1 MKRVLI
7 TISLLA
13 ACVALQAQN
22 LNPVVEVTNVYAREA
37 TGIEKPNQLLSLP
50 DSVYK
55 FDLDFDYTVKS
66 TPYKGAY
73 EFNPYLVQLRPSA
86 RLSGEQKLYLKAGV
100 GYRMH
105 PEVDFVW
112 NPLRTKNF
120 RLDVYATHN
129 SYIGRYRNITVQE
142 NVVDWDGTMRDMSG
156 ICSKTSVGTDLW
168 AAFKGGE
175 FTANLQYRNILATDY
190 FGYEGPR
197 SRTHNRGQF
206 EARVQNKPTAK
217 FIYNVGTRLA
227 ILGINTTQEFH
238 TVSDATLG
246 FRMGRNNSLRIT
258 AGLET
263 VGFEENQ
270 SGLKLEVTP
279 HYQFSGKRFNLD
291 LGVKYS
297 YISSSPLAYAYKGGI
312 LFPDVNFSFRL
323 ADAAVV
329 YAAATGGD
337 KLNCKD
343 SLLEDNPYLGGF
355 SWYRDVTVTR
365 INVFGG
371 IRGSVAGKFSYDL
384 RGGWKWLDNAC
395 GWSFIETLAPSYD
408 PSSQLVDVPEPDFLV
423 PTMAYV
429 SPLRTVYGQLTL
441 SWVSASWDIM
451 ARGYYGHTPKPDKET
466 EAELNVFGPPSFT
479 AAGHVF
485 YKWANRIKVGATI
498 ETRSKLNARRPV
510 PGYQDLGFQADYAFS
525 RHMAVWFKLGNILNQ
540 TIQKTPFYAEA
551 GIYGSVGIK
560 LTF

>member
-86 RLSGEQKLYLKAGV
+86 RLSGEQKLYLKAGA

-279 HYQFSGKRFNLD
+279 HYQFAGKRFNLD

-312 LFPDVNFSFRL
+312 LFPDVNFSFRIT
-323 ADAAVV
+323 DATVV

-343 SLLEDNPYLGGF
+343 SLLEDNPYLGGYK
-355 SWYRDVTVTR
+355 WHRDVIVNR
-365 INVFGG
+365 IHVFGG

-384 RGGWKWLDNAC
+384 RGGYKWVDNAY
-395 GWSFIETLAPSYD
+395 GWTYAEVD
-408 PSSQLVDVPEPDFLV
+408 PAWTSSQLNPANAGETYLV
-423 PTMAYV
+423 PMMVYV
-429 SPLRTVYGQLTL
+429 SPLHTYYGQLTL
-441 SWVSASWDIM
+441 SWVSASWDIL
-451 ARGYYGHTPKPDKET
+451 GYVNYGYTPMPNLET
-466 EAELNVFGPPSFT
+466 VIEKNVFAPPAFT
-479 AAGHVF
+479 AHGHVF

-498 ETRSKLNARRPV
+498 QTRSKFKNRRPI
-510 PGYQDLGFQADYAFS
+510 PGYQDLGFEADYAFS
-525 RHMAVWFKLGNILNQ
+525 RHMAVWLKLGNILNQ

>member
-1 MKRVLI
+1 MKRVI
-7 TISLLA
+7 VTISLLA
-13 ACVALQAQN
+13 ACAALSAQN

-37 TGIEKPNQLLSLP
+37 TGIEKPNQLLALP

-55 FDLDFDYTVKS
+55 FDLDFDYSVKS

-86 RLSGEQKLYLKAGV
+86 RLSGEQTLYLKAGA
-100 GYRMH
+100 GFRLH

-112 NPLRTKNF
+112 NPLRTNNF
-120 RLDVYATHN
+120 RLDLYGTHN
-129 SYIGRYRNITVQE
+129 SYIGHYRNIVPGEST
-142 NVVDWDGTMRDMSG
+142 VDWDGTMHSTSG
-156 ICSKTSVGTDLW
+156 INAKTTAGADFW

-175 FTANLQYRNILATDY
+175 FTANLQYKNVLATDFY
-190 FGYEGPR
+190 YGEGPK
-197 SRTHNRGQF
+197 SWGHHRGQV
-206 EARVQNKPTAK
+206 EARVQNAPAGK
-217 FIYNVGTRLA
+217 FIYNVGTRVA
-227 ILGINTTQEFH
+227 YLGYADIKEFH
-238 TVSDATLG
+238 TVSDVTLG

-279 HYQFSGKRFNLD
+279 HYQFAGKRFNLD

-297 YISSSPLAYAYKGGI
+297 YLSSSPYVYAYKGGI

-329 YAAATGGD
+329 YATATGGD
-337 KLNCKD
+337 KLNCYD

-355 SWYRDVTVTR
+355 NWYRDVTVTR
-365 INVFGG
+365 FNVFGG
-371 IRGSVAGKFSYDL
+371 LRGSIGGKFSYDI
-384 RGGWKWLDNAC
+384 RGGYKWVDNAC
-395 GWSFIETLAPSYD
+395 GWSFVELFTTSSAVD
-408 PSSQLVDVPEPDFLV
+408 PSAGPGLL

-429 SPLRTVYGQLTL
+429 SPLRTAYGQLTL

-451 ARGYYGHTPKPDKET
+451 GTAYYGYTPKPNKET
-466 EAELNVFGPPSFT
+466 AAEINVFGPPSFT
-479 AAGHVF
+479 ARGHVL
-485 YKWANRIKVGATI
+485 YKWANRFKVGATI
-498 ETRSKLNARRPV
+498 DVRSKLNAKRPV
-510 PGYQDLGFQADYAFS
+510 PGYQDLGFEADYAFS
-525 RHMAVWFKLGNILNQ
+525 RHMAAWIKLGNLLNQ
-540 TIQKTPFYAEA
+540 TIQRTPFYAEA
-551 GIYGSVGIK
+551 GLYGSVGIK

>member
-13 ACVALQAQN
+13 ACTALSAQN

-37 TGIEKPNQLLSLP
+37 TGIEKPNQLLAVP

-55 FDLDFDYTVKS
+55 FDLDFDYSVKS

-86 RLSGEQKLYLKAGV
+86 RLSGEQTLYLKAGA
-100 GYRMH
+100 GFRLH

-120 RLDVYATHN
+120 RLDVYANHN
-129 SYIGRYRNITVQE
+129 SYIGHYRNITVQD
-142 NVVDWDGTMRDMSG
+142 NVVDWDGTMREKSG
-156 ICSKTSVGTDLW
+156 IRSNTVAGTDLW

-175 FTANLQYRNILATDY
+175 FTANLQYKNVFATDFY
-190 FGYEGPR
+190 GYGGPG
-197 SRTHNRGQF
+197 SYSHHKGQL
-206 EARVQNKPTAK
+206 EMRIQNKPAAK
-217 FIYNVGTRLA
+217 FLYNVGTRLA
-227 ILGINTTQEFH
+227 TLGYASIREFH

-246 FRMGRNNSLRIT
+246 FRMGRNNSLRVT

-263 VGFEENQ
+263 VGFEEGQN
-270 SGLKLEVTP
+270 GLKLEVTP
-279 HYQFSGKRFNLD
+279 HYQFAGKRFNLD
-291 LGVKYS
+291 LGIKYS
-297 YISSSPLAYAYKGGI
+297 YIGSTAGVYEYKGGI
-312 LFPDVNFSFRL
+312 LFPDVNFSFRI

-329 YAAATGGD
+329 FASATGGD
-337 KLNCKD
+337 SLNGYD
-343 SLLEDNPYLGGF
+343 TLLEDNPYLGGF
-355 SWYRDVTVTR
+355 AWHRDVTVTR

-395 GWSFIETLAPSYD
+395 GWSFVELEPIYYSSAYPVSDSVEPTL
-408 PSSQLVDVPEPDFLV
+408 L

-429 SPLRTVYGQLTL
+429 SPLRTIYGQLTL
-441 SWVSASWDIM
+441 SWVSSSWDIM
-451 ARGYYGHTPKPDKET
+451 ARGYYGHTPKPNKET
-466 EAELNVFGPPSFT
+466 PAELNVFGPPSYT
-479 AAGHVF
+479 AAGHIF

-498 ETRSKLNARRPV
+498 DVRGKLNARRPV
-510 PGYQDLGFQADYAFS
+510 PGYQDLGIQADYAFS
-525 RHMAVWFKLGNILNQ
+525 RHMAAWLKLGNLLNQ
-540 TIQKTPFYAEA
+540 TIQRTPFYAEA
-551 GIYGSVGIK
+551 GIYGSVGVK